1 MMVKV
6 LMADSIHEDGVKM
19 MRDAGL
25 ELDLQTEIT
34 ADALKKVIGGY
45 DAIVVRS
52 RTKLTREV
60 LENSGKLKVIA
71 RAGVGLD
78 NVDVAYAKGKGIE
91 VYNSPEAPSNAVAEL
106 VLGFMLD
113 LARNISHGDHGLKQG
128 KWLKKD
134 LGGFELSGKT
144 LGIVGFGRIGYLLGK
159 KAKALGMDVLA
170 YDVIMDKL
178 RHFVVEIGAKDV
190 TLDTLLAESDFVT
203 VHVPLLPQTMH
214 MISAAQFNK
223 MKKGSYIINA
233 ARGGVVD
240 EKALMM
246 ALDQGRLAGAALDV
260 FEQEPDPNP
269 DLVTRVN
276 VVCTP
281 HIGAESEEAQVGN
294 STIVAEKLIK
304 FFK

>member
-1 MMVKV
+1 MVKV
-6 LMADSIHEDGVKM
+6 LVADTIHEDGVKM

-25 ELDLQTEIT
+25 KLDLRTEIT
-34 ADALKKVIGGY
+34 ADELKKEIGGY

-52 RTKLTREV
+52 RTKLTKEV
-60 LENSGKLKVIA
+60 LLNSGNLKVIA

-78 NVDVAYAKGKGIE
+78 NVGVAYAKEKGIE

-113 LARNISHGDHGLKQG
+113 LARNISRGDHGLKEG

-134 LGGFELSGKT
+134 LGGFEISGRT
-144 LGIVGFGRIGYLLGK
+144 LGIIGFGRIGYLLGK
-159 KAKALGMDVLA
+159 KARALGMNVVA
-170 YDVIMDKL
+170 YDVMMDKL
-178 RHFVVEIGAKDV
+178 RHLVAEIGAKDV
-190 TLDTLLAESDFVT
+190 PLDELLALSDFVT
-203 VHVPLLPQTMH
+203 VHVPLLPQTRH

-223 MKKGSYIINA
+223 MKKGAYIINA
-233 ARGGVVD
+233 ARGGILD
-240 EKALMM
+240 EAALKD
-246 ALDQGRLAGAALDV
+246 ALDSGRLAGAALDV
-260 FEQEPDPNP
+260 FEQEPDP
-269 DLVTRVN
+269 DLELVTRSN

>member
-1 MMVKV
+1 MVKV
-6 LMADSIHEDGVKM
+6 LVADSIHEDGVKM

-52 RTKLTREV
+52 RTKLTKEV
-60 LENSGKLKVIA
+60 LEKSGKLKVIA

-78 NVDVAYAKGKGIE
+78 NVDVAYAKEKGIE

-106 VLGFMLD
+106 VLGYMLD
-113 LARNISHGDHGLKQG
+113 LARNISRGDHGLKQG

-134 LGGFELSGKT
+134 LGGFELQGKT
-144 LGIVGFGRIGYLLGK
+144 LGIIGFGRIGYLLGK
-159 KAKALGMDVLA
+159 KAKALGMEVLA

-178 RHFVVEIGAKDV
+178 RHFVVEIGARDV
-190 TLDTLLAESDFVT
+190 PLDTLLAESDFVT
-203 VHVPLLPQTMH
+203 VHVPLLPQTRH

-240 EKALMM
+240 EAALKA
-246 ALDQGRLAGAALDV
+246 ALDAGRLAGAALDV
-260 FEQEPDPNP
+260 FEQEPDPDP
-269 DLVTRVN
+269 DLVTRHN